1 VPNVFFSYSHHDEG
15 LRDQLETQLAML
27 KHQGII
33 ETWHDR
39 RIGAGR
45 EIDAAIDEHINQ
57 DEIILLLVSPDFIA
71 SNYCYNIEMRRALDR
86 HDAGEAIVIPVILR
100 ACEWHHAPFGKLLAT
115 PRDGKPIT
123 QWPDRDEAF
132 LQVAKAVREAATRYQ
147 ASTGTPSPQKPAAPA
162 STVAG
167 AASPRGP
174 RSSNLRL
181 AKAFSQK
188 DKDEF
193 KLDTFEYIMRFF
205 ENSLTE
211 LAARNPGYEGVFRRV
226 DANRFFATIYKDG
239 KDVARATIFIG
250 GGAFG
255 NGINYVHGETTG
267 SNSINETLS
276 VDADDQMLYL
286 TTMGMAILG
295 QDRERKLSQEGAAEL
310 LWDLVIAPPA
320 TAPRLTRRTHALS
333 ERIFGRQHQ
342 QSQRSNPRPA
352 APRTRGNFSGRNVT
366 ERHRRSVPQW
376 NLSVL
381 LDGGGRK
388 YPLER
393 ASHSERPHRSRR
405 NKSFPHRLRPCKTG
419 HSSSQGGSAIDPRR
433 GLRTPLRR
441 ANSHCAG
448 RWTCRHRGTV
458 CRVLEM
464 ANRHWDRTRKTRP
477 LQR

>member
-1 VPNVFFSYSHHDEG
+1 MPNVFFSYSHHDEG

-45 EIDAAIDEHINQ
+45 EIDAAIDKHINQ

-147 ASTGTPSPQKPAAPA
+147 SSKGTRSPQESAAPA
-162 STVAG
+162 AIVAG

-193 KLDTFEYIMRFF
+193 KHDTFEYIMRFF

-286 TTMGMAILG
+286 TTMGMAMLG

-310 LWDLVIAPPA
+310 LWDLVIAP
-320 TAPRLTRRTHALS
+320 L
-333 ERIFGRQHQ
+333 Q
-342 QSQRSNPRPA
+342 
-352 APRTRGNFSGRNVT
+352 
-366 ERHRRSVPQW
+366 
-376 NLSVL
+376 
-381 LDGGGRK
+381 
-388 YPLER
+388 
-393 ASHSERPHRSRR
+393 
-405 NKSFPHRLRPCKTG
+405 
-419 HSSSQGGSAIDPRR
+419 
-433 GLRTPLRR
+433 
-441 ANSHCAG
+441 
-448 RWTCRHRGTV
+448 RHRG
-458 CRVLEM
+458 
-464 ANRHWDRTRKTRP
+464 
-477 LQR
+477 